1 MSTAR
6 TGGRGWRRRPA
17 AVAVAVCAV
26 LALGA
31 TGCSPASS
39 TGSTSSGGS
48 AASGRQTGAGNGNS
62 ANTAGFVGGDGTVAV
77 VAPDKRKSAPV
88 LTGTTLTGK
97 KLTVGGTADA
107 HRVVVLNVWGSW
119 CAPCRKE
126 ADDLQQAYERLRKKP
141 PPGVAGVDFVG
152 INTRDEDP
160 SPARAFVRSHHVTYP
175 SLYDPDGKL
184 LLGFA
189 GTLPPTAIPSTL
201 IIDPQGR
208 VAARVIGATTTT
220 TLVELVDQV
229 VGA

>member
-1 MSTAR
+1 MSETA
-6 TGGRGWRRRPA
+6 
-17 AVAVAVCAV
+17 
-26 LALGA
+26 GA
-31 TGCSPASS
+31 SARQGQGS
-39 TGSTSSGGS
+39 TGT
-48 AASGRQTGAGNGNS
+48 GNGDS
-62 ANTAGFVGGDGTVAV
+62 GNTPGFVGGDGTVQVLAT
-77 VAPDKRKSAPV
+77 DKRKPAPV

-97 KLTVGGTADA
+97 KLSVGGTADP

-160 SPARAFVRSHHVTYP
+160 SPARAFVRSHHLTYP

-189 GTLPPTAIPSTL
+189 GTLPPIAIPSTL

-208 VAARVIGATTTT
+208 VAARIIGPTTAT
-220 TLVELVDQV
+220 TLVEIVDQV